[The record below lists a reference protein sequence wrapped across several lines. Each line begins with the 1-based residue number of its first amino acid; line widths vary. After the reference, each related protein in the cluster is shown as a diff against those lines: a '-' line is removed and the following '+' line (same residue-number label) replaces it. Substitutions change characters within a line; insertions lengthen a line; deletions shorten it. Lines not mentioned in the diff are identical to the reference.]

1 MQENPKV
8 CVDTSVLIAAVLS
21 PSGGSFYI
29 LTTLFPQFDF
39 FINDY
44 ILEESLEVLQEKFS
58 TSPKLKSTLFLLLGL
73 ARITIMP
80 PPSLQEVYDIQEMI
94 NKKDAPIL
102 ASALKY
108 GAWLLT
114 LDEDFLQ
121 ETVCT
126 FAKQQGLEILK
137 PKDFILSWR
146 ATQK

>member
-1 MQENPKV
+1 
-8 CVDTSVLIAAVLS
+8 
-21 PSGGSFYI
+21 
-29 LTTLFPQFDF
+29 
-39 FINDY
+39 
-44 ILEESLEVLQEKFS
+44 
-58 TSPKLKSTLFLLLGL
+58 
-73 ARITIMP
+73 MP

-126 FAKQQGLEILK
+126 FAKQQGLEISK